1 MSIYRDLERLVAME
15 QTKCNA
21 CGHAIEAGA
30 AVVHQIVPEEA
41 KKLFGI
47 SDSSTTMLCNGCS
60 KEVINWYQKSISSVT
75 YDSNIKQFRAKSP
88 VEMAS
93 EYHKTYRSFVNFR
106 RKRRKRIK
114 KI

>member
-1 MSIYRDLERLVAME
+1 ME

-47 SDSSTTMLCNGCS
+47 SDSSTTMLCNDCW
-60 KEVINWYQKSISSVT
+60 KKVLNWYQKSISSIT
-75 YDSNIKQFRAKSP
+75 YDSNIKRFRAKSP
-88 VEMAS
+88 AEMAS
-93 EYHKTYRSFVNFR
+93 EYHKVYQSFVDFR
-106 RKRRKRIK
+106 GMRRKRIK

>member
-1 MSIYRDLERLVAME
+1 ME

-21 CGHAIEAGA
+21 CGRAIEDGA

-41 KKLFGI
+41 KELFGI
-47 SDSSTTMLCNGCS
+47 SDSSTAMLCKGCS
-60 KEVINWYQKSISSVT
+60 KEVIDWYQKRIFSST
-75 YDSNIKQFRAKSP
+75 YDSNLKRFRAKSP
-88 VEMAS
+88 AEMAG
-93 EYHKTYRSFVNFR
+93 EYHKVYQGFVNFR

>member
-1 MSIYRDLERLVAME
+1 ME

-47 SDSSTTMLCNGCS
+47 PDSSTTILCNGCS
-60 KEVINWYQKSISSVT
+60 KEVTDWYQKRISSIT
-75 YDSNIKQFRAKSP
+75 YDSNLKRFRAKSP
-88 VEMAS
+88 AEMAG
-93 EYHKTYRSFVNFR
+93 EYHKVYQSFVDFR
-106 RKRRKRIK
+106 GMRQKRIK

>member
-1 MSIYRDLERLVAME
+1 ME

-47 SDSSTTMLCNGCS
+47 SDSSTTMLCNDCW
-60 KEVINWYQKSISSVT
+60 KPINTTEGKSELTIT
-75 YDSNIKQFRAKSP
+75 R
-88 VEMAS
+88 
-93 EYHKTYRSFVNFR
+93 
-106 RKRRKRIK
+106 
-114 KI
+114 